1 MIITFSS
8 NFFKKKKKNPSM
20 PDVSVT
26 NADRKMGVSEKNT
39 DLGTYRKAKKGNY
52 IQNSKT

>member
-1 MIITFSS
+1 
-8 NFFKKKKKNPSM
+8 M